1 MDGIGILPP
10 PARGRGPAGWEGADG
25 IHSQAELQSI
35 KNLQK
40 YEIND
45 NCNTFAAR
53 NRLLHMWLVLAFV
66 SAIFLGFY
74 DTSKKASLRDNAVL
88 PVLFLNTMFSTL
100 IFSPFLLD
108 YLGGFG
114 WFSGTFLD
122 TAPFGDG
129 AFARGTQPLDTQLL
143 PECPC
148 SPLAARTFSNSLSY
162 SDLGATALV
171 VQAHL
176 LVVLKAFIVLSS
188 WICGYFGLK
197 HLPLSIVGPI
207 NATRPVLVLVGATL
221 IFGESLNLYQ
231 WTGVLLTIFS
241 IFLMSRAGKK
251 ENIDF
256 KSNRWIWC
264 LAGAVLMGAVSGLYD
279 KFIVK
284 SLSPMF
290 VQSWFNFY
298 QMIIMA
304 AICGLLW
311 YPRRHESTPFTWRWS
326 IPLISLF
333 ICVAD
338 FAYFS
343 SLHDSESMISVV
355 SLVRRSSVIVSFA
368 CAALIFKERNLRTKI
383 VDLGLIL
390 LGMAFI
396 WVGTN

>member
-1 MDGIGILPP
+1 
-10 PARGRGPAGWEGADG
+10 
-25 IHSQAELQSI
+25 
-35 KNLQK
+35 
-40 YEIND
+40 
-45 NCNTFAAR
+45 
-53 NRLLHMWLVLAFV
+53 MWLVLAFV
-66 SAIFLGFY
+66 SATFLGFY

-88 PVLFLNTMFSTL
+88 PVLFLNTVFSTL

-108 YLGGFG
+108 YIGDFG

-122 TAPFGDG
+122 TVSG
-129 AFARGTQPLDTQLL
+129 A
-143 PECPC
+143 E
-148 SPLAARTFSNSLSY
+148 NE
-162 SDLGATALV
+162 

-231 WTGVLLTIFS
+231 WVGVLLTILS

-256 KSNRWIWC
+256 KSNKWIWC
-264 LAGAVLMGAVSGLYD
+264 LAGAVVMGAVSGLYD
-279 KFIVK
+279 KFIMK

-304 AICGLLW
+304 VICGLLW
-311 YPRRHESTPFTWRWS
+311 YPKRHQSTPFTWRWS

-333 ICVAD
+333 ICIAD
-338 FAYFS
+338 FAYFT
-343 SLHDSESMISVV
+343 SLNDSRSMISVV

-368 CAALIFKERNLRTKI
+368 CAALIFKERNLRAKI

-396 WVGTN
+396 WMGTAR